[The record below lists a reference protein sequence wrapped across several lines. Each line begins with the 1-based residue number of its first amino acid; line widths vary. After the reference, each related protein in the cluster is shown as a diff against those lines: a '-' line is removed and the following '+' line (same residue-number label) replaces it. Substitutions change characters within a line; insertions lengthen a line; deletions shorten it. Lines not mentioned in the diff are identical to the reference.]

1 MSKAGKDLI
10 LCNVLCL
17 QIPKALDMWPAG
29 QWVLA
34 SGSNLKP
41 RGAPSYDC
49 NSCAHCLSIEHWSWH
64 QAG

>member
-29 QWVLA
+29 SGCWPAVATLNPGARLATIVTAVLTA
-34 SGSNLKP
+34 S
-41 RGAPSYDC
+41 A
-49 NSCAHCLSIEHWSWH
+49 
-64 QAG
+64 